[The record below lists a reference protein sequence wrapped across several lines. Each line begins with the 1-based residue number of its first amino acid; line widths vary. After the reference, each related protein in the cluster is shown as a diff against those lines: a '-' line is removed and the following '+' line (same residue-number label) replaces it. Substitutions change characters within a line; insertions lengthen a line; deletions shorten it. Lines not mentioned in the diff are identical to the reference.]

1 MMMPLK
7 VGLKRPNLKRATSLT
22 LPKLKKVTSANSF
35 TFHSS
40 CPSGS
45 FSENTYDLDKA
56 DSFQKYCSD
65 VEELEC
71 LEKLNTFCIE
81 THRFLSKHLLT
92 RYAVHYKFNFEKTK
106 AAIIEGYTYSYLYL
120 ELEAELLRFIM
131 KEKIFFPLP
140 GLKSRR
146 TRSDVLYMRPSRYEP
161 SVLNNGLLLDNL
173 CYVLNDMSRTLEQC
187 RNGVVLIVNMDGYT
201 MKNFHTETQL
211 KMGRITEG
219 QIVPTRIVEILIVN
233 PPKVSHTEVLL
244 VRFCVIFLTTIIQP
258 VLFSVVEGCQ
268 TCFLVQL

>member
-1 MMMPLK
+1 MPLK
-7 VGLKRPNLKRATSLT
+7 VPGLKRRSSIAV
-22 LPKLKKVTSANSF
+22 PKLESD
-35 TFHSS
+35 SS
-40 CPSGS
+40 TACA
-45 FSENTYDLDKA
+45 SENTYTLDEAESSRKC
-56 DSFQKYCSD
+56 CSD